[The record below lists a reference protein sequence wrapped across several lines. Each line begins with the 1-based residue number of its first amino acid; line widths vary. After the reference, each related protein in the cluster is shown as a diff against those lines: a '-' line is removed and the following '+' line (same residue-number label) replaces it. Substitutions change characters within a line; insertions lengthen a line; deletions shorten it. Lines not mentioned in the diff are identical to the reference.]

1 MIKKKDLIYVAG
13 HSGLLGS
20 AIVKNLKNNNFKN
33 ILTIEKQK
41 LNLLNQEKTYL
52 FLKKKKPK
60 MIFIAAGEVGGI
72 GANINNP
79 GLFIFNNLQIQNNLI
94 NGAKINGI
102 KNIIFIASSA
112 IYPKNI
118 TRPLKETDI
127 LKSSL
132 EKSVEPYAIAKIA
145 GIKMCEAYNKSYN
158 LNYKSL
164 IPCNSYGPNDNFDE
178 KTSHFFPSLLIKAI
192 KLKRQKDNQKKFI
205 LWGNG
210 KARRELVH
218 IDDIADACIYFMN
231 KKSESIINIGLGS
244 DKTILNYAKIIMKI
258 LNIKNKIHFDLS
270 KPSGVKRKL
279 LDISL
284 AKKYGWKPKISLEH
298 GIKEVLN
305 QIRDKF

>member
-1 MIKKKDLIYVAG
+1 
-13 HSGLLGS
+13 
-20 AIVKNLKNNNFKN
+20 
-33 ILTIEKQK
+33 
-41 LNLLNQEKTYL
+41 
-52 FLKKKKPK
+52 

-192 KLKRQKDNQKKFI
+192 KLKRQKDNQKN
-205 LWGNG
+205 LSYG
-210 KARRELVH
+210 E
-218 IDDIADACIYFMN
+218 M
-231 KKSESIINIGLGS
+231 
-244 DKTILNYAKIIMKI
+244 AK
-258 LNIKNKIHFDLS
+258 
-270 KPSGVKRKL
+270 
-279 LDISL
+279 
-284 AKKYGWKPKISLEH
+284 LE
-298 GIKEVLN
+298 EN
-305 QIRDKF
+305 